1 VLSDY
6 LHLLKEWKIKY
17 APESELAEWHPL
29 FCEALENITRVEDML
44 DTLLSGDVVDRAF
57 AFLGK
62 NCPESKT
69 LREDAYLAETSPV
82 ATQHRSD
89 AQESQA
95 ILEITDYGRRIPEI
109 EKRLRDFNA

>member
-1 VLSDY
+1 
-6 LHLLKEWKIKY
+6 
-17 APESELAEWHPL
+17 
-29 FCEALENITRVEDML
+29 ML

-62 NCPESKT
+62 NSPESKT

-95 ILEITDYGRRIPEI
+95 ILELTDYGRRIPEI